1 MVKILRVTHFH
12 SCSYDVKVSL
22 MGFSDDGE
30 VYECSRD
37 RSQLFRARHGLLA
50 ISVHL
55 LIVSHEET
63 LRELTFE
70 QGLVVEGVR
79 SGACSGEQMAFCR
92 AWVCF
97 IENCFQTNTVE

>member
-1 MVKILRVTHFH
+1 
-12 SCSYDVKVSL
+12 

-30 VYECSRD
+30 AYESSRD
-37 RSQLFRARHGLLA
+37 RRNRSQLFRARHGLSA

-55 LIVSHEET
+55 LTVSHEET
-63 LRELTFE
+63 LRELTSE
-70 QGLVVEGVR
+70 QGLVVEGVG
-79 SGACSGEQMAFCR
+79 SGACSGEQTAFCR